1 MSEVSTG
8 FKTRLEYVLDQIC
21 AETRHG
27 GSHEMRRFIAEKLM
41 AAAVAGDRSLDRL
54 SEVARQALASFVK
67 EPTQGTV

>member
-27 GSHEMRRFIAEKLM
+27 DSHEMRRFIAEKLM